1 MTSAIDEGPEYGN
14 WVPKRVIY
22 ASALVALVL
31 SISTAWFIY
40 LVIPAVLMLLAVAYL
55 TYVRYQFSPS
65 GGDIQNSV
73 RDLVIT
79 SLDWDGNGRALDI
92 GCGNG
97 ALTIM
102 LAKKYSSARVIGI
115 DLWGKVWEYSREV
128 CESNARIE
136 GVDGQVEFQ
145 KGNAVSLPFDEGHFD
160 AVVSNLVFHDAGGS
174 RDKREVIR
182 EALRVV
188 RKGGSFSFQDEFLV
202 SNMYGNPDDLVK
214 TIRGWGI
221 EKIELIRTCDM
232 DFIPRSLKMPM
243 FLGTMAII
251 AGVK

>member
-1 MTSAIDEGPEYGN
+1 MTSAIDQGPEYGN
-14 WVPKRVIY
+14 WIPKRVIY
-22 ASALVALVL
+22 ASALVAFILF
-31 SISTAWFIY
+31 ISTAWLIY
-40 LVIPAVLMLLAVAYL
+40 LVIPAVLVLSAVAYI

-65 GGDIQNSV
+65 GGDIENSV
-73 RDLVIT
+73 RDLVIA

-97 ALTIM
+97 ALAIM
-102 LAKKYSSARVIGI
+102 LAKKYNSAKVIGI
-115 DLWGKVWEYSREV
+115 DLWGKIWEYSREV

-136 GVDGQVEFQ
+136 GVDGRVEFQ
-145 KGNAVSLPFDEGHFD
+145 KANAVSLPFDEEHFD
-160 AVVSNLVFHDAGGS
+160 AVVSNLVFHDAGGA
-174 RDKREVIR
+174 RDKRELIR

-202 SNMYGNPDDLVK
+202 SKMYGDPDDLVR
-214 TIRGWGI
+214 TIGDWGI
-221 EKIELIRTCDM
+221 EKVELLRTCDM

-251 AGVK
+251 AGKK